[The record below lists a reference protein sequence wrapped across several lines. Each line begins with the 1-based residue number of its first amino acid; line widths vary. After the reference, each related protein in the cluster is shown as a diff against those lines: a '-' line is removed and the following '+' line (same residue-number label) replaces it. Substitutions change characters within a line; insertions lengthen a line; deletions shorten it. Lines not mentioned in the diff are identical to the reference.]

1 MADPL
6 STVAAVVSLADVM
19 IRACDGISTLVIGL
33 NDAPHAAMRLRQTT
47 QNIQSVL
54 ENLRLYV
61 SEYESSDLFIEERQ
75 ILPDAGK
82 NELLGIRAELDLLQ
96 KFLPQSGTRGKIGQR
111 MKWVFNE
118 KQVSK
123 VVRSLESRQT
133 ALMTGLQT
141 VAQ

>member
-1 MADPL
+1 MADPF

-33 NDAPHAAMRLRQTT
+33 KDAPHAALHLRQTA

-61 SEYESSDLFIEERQ
+61 REYESSNLFIEERQ
-75 ILPDAGK
+75 ILPDVVK
-82 NELLGIRAELDLLQ
+82 NELLGIRADLGLLQ
-96 KFLPQSGTRGKIGQR
+96 KFLSPSSTQGKIGQR
-111 MKWVFNE
+111 MNWVFNE

-123 VVRSLESRQT
+123 VVHRLESRQI

>member
-1 MADPL
+1 MADPF

-19 IRACDGISTLVIGL
+19 IRACDGISTLVIEL
-33 NDAPHAAMRLRQTT
+33 NDAPQAALHLRHTT
-47 QNIQSVL
+47 QSLQSVL

-61 SEYESSDLFIEERQ
+61 SEYESSNLFIEERQ
-75 ILPDAGK
+75 MLPDVVK

-96 KFLPQSGTRGKIGQR
+96 KYLPLPDTKGKIGQR
-111 MKWVFNE
+111 MSWFFNE
-118 KQVSK
+118 KQISK
-123 VVRSLESRQT
+123 AVRRLESRQT